1 MGRRPPGAVRATL
14 RQKSRE
20 RIRPIDGISSRTRF
34 AIDRMESQHL
44 WRNAVADALIR
55 YRNLLR
61 RPGRYLYISWSAG
74 CPICEDHEARDVLDE
89 ALRRLPPR
97 ARADLAGLV
106 TPLDEE
112 FLHRT
117 LPDPLAH
124 RDPWRASAWWRQ
136 RISQK

>member
-1 MGRRPPGAVRATL
+1 
-14 RQKSRE
+14 
-20 RIRPIDGISSRTRF
+20 
-34 AIDRMESQHL
+34 MESQHL
-44 WRNAVADALIR
+44 RRNAVADALIR